1 MFETPPDER
10 ARRSG
15 GRWLTASLVL
25 VLGLLLVAVVGLST
39 GGAQQGLVVFI
50 GVLAV
55 LGVSAWLSPL
65 RPGKHTEIG
74 DTALT
79 RPEVVVLWRPGCA
92 YSARLKRDAAR
103 HGVRV
108 KWVNIWR
115 DPEAAAICRRLNG
128 GSEETPTVV
137 VVDRDMPQPTVI
149 PATVSGVSA
158 ANKELAEH
166 RSIASP
172 TTRPRRVA

>member
-25 VLGLLLVAVVGLST
+25 VLGLLLVAVVGLSS
-39 GGAQQGLVVFI
+39 GVAQQGLVVVVGI
-50 GVLAV
+50 LAV

-65 RPGKHTEIG
+65 RPGKHKEIE

-92 YSARLKRDAAR
+92 YSARLKRDTAR

-108 KWVNIWR
+108 SWVNIWR

-137 VVDRDMPQPTVI
+137 VFDRDMPQPTVI

-158 ANKELAEH
+158 ANEELAGKRQLDSH
-166 RSIASP
+166 SSDVRRIA
-172 TTRPRRVA
+172 